1 MAQAFATTHGVEVAD
16 IIMEHLPPEGWS
28 ELATKTDVATQ
39 GQLLRSD
46 FESQGRLLRRDL
58 ESQGQLLRSEFG
70 EKMFALNG
78 ELTQKMSDWR
88 SELTTQM
95 TDLRLELRD
104 EMAGLRDELKGEM
117 AAVRGGVNAAVER
130 LGKEMSQEFAKQ
142 QKWMFTTMGGMF
154 GGSAAIISAVVLLVR

>member
-1 MAQAFATTHGVEVAD
+1 MAGLRDELKGEMAD
-16 IIMEHLPPEGWS
+16 
-28 ELATKTDVATQ
+28 
-39 GQLLRSD
+39 LRD
-46 FESQGRLLRRDL
+46 
-58 ESQGQLLRSEFG
+58 
-70 EKMFALNG
+70 
-78 ELTQKMSDWR
+78 
-88 SELTTQM
+88 ELTTQM
-95 TDLRLELRD
+95 TDVRVELKG

>member
-1 MAQAFATTHGVEVAD
+1 MAD
-16 IIMEHLPPEGWS
+16 
-28 ELATKTDVATQ
+28 
-39 GQLLRSD
+39 LRD
-46 FESQGRLLRRDL
+46 
-58 ESQGQLLRSEFG
+58 
-70 EKMFALNG
+70 
-78 ELTQKMSDWR
+78 
-88 SELTTQM
+88 ELTTQM
-95 TDLRLELRD
+95 TDVRVELKG

>member
-1 MAQAFATTHGVEVAD
+1 MAQAFAATHGVEVAD

-28 ELATKTDVATQ
+28 ELATKTDVAT
-39 GQLLRSD
+39 
-46 FESQGRLLRRDL
+46 
-58 ESQGQLLRSEFG
+58 QGQLLRSEFG

-117 AAVRGGVNAAVER
+117 SAVRGGVNAAFER